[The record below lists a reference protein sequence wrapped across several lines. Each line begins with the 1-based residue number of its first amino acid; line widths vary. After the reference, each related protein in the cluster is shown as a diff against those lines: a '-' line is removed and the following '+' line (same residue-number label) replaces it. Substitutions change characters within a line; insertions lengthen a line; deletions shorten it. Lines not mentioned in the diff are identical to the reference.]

1 MLFFEKYKMS
11 STDLSSKHEL
21 CKFNELIKLFETE
34 NFYFSE
40 EEMKKQTED
49 IIKLNIDYKSKC
61 KLLKDNLKSNKN
73 YNKLNEHLALRAEA
87 SGKPYPNLTKKTDID
102 LLFKLYELY
111 TKFVEMNL

>member
-1 MLFFEKYKMS
+1 MS
-11 STDLSSKHEL
+11 ITDLSS
-21 CKFNELIKLFETE
+21 NEIKLFELLKLFESE

-87 SGKPYPNLTKKTDID
+87 SGKSYPNLTKKTDID

-111 TKFVEMNL
+111 TKFVELNL

>member
-1 MLFFEKYKMS
+1 MS
-11 STDLSSKHEL
+11 ITDLSSNEIKLH
-21 CKFNELIKLFETE
+21 ELIKLFESE
-34 NFYFSE
+34 NFYFTE

-102 LLFKLYELY
+102 LLFKLYESY
-111 TKFVEMNL
+111 TKFVELNV

>member
-1 MLFFEKYKMS
+1 MS
-11 STDLSSKHEL
+11 SVDLSSEHKM
-21 CKFNELIKLFETE
+21 CKFNELIKLFESE

-73 YNKLNEHLALRAEA
+73 YNKLNEH
-87 SGKPYPNLTKKTDID
+87 YPNLTKKTDID
-102 LLFKLYELY
+102 LLFKLYESY
-111 TKFVEMNL
+111 TKFVELTL

>member
-1 MLFFEKYKMS
+1 MSFEDS
-11 STDLSSKHEL
+11 FQ
-21 CKFNELIKLFETE
+21 KFNELIKLFETE

-73 YNKLNEHLALRAEA
+73 YNKLNEHF
-87 SGKPYPNLTKKTDID
+87 PNLTKKTDID

-111 TKFVEMNL
+111 TKFVELNV